1 MSKYYTAM
9 GKISVALDPVK
20 RIRLFT
26 GQYNEG
32 YKIVYFSIAPSNYA
46 VDPDVVARVTTYDPG
61 TLDARTWDW
70 GDNREI
76 AWAALQ
82 SNGANATGY
91 YYSDYHDALV
101 IEDIY
106 VAGYSSTNQA
116 INYKIILEKVPLKE
130 YQSSLAIVNNMSQ
143 G

>member
-1 MSKYYTAM
+1 MSKYYTAI
-9 GKISVALDPVK
+9 GKIPVATDPVK

-26 GQYNEG
+26 GTYDQG

-46 VDPDVVARVTTYDPG
+46 VDPDVVAKVTTQDPG
-61 TLDARTWDW
+61 TDDARDWDW
-70 GDNREI
+70 GDNRQL

-91 YYSDYHDALV
+91 YYADHIDNLV

-106 VAGYSSTNQA
+106 ISGYSSTNQA
-116 INYKIILEKVPLKE
+116 VNYKIILEKVPLKE
-130 YQSSLAIVNNMSQ
+130 YQASLAIVNNMSQ